1 MRIDTKESTI
11 YSIGEVANLLG
22 VSVQILRLYEERGLV
37 LIQKSAGNQRI
48 YTEDDIERIRCIRNA
63 INQQKISMEG
73 IRKIHSLI
81 PCWEMVNCPHK
92 KRSECHAYIS
102 HDAGCWTYEQKN
114 TDCATRDCRAC
125 KVYQL
130 SSDCG
135 TIKKLI
141 QRSFNIPEY
150 KDSSS

>member
-1 MRIDTKESTI
+1 MRTETKEFTI
-11 YSIGEVANLLG
+11 YSIGEVAKLLG
-22 VSVQILRLYEERGLV
+22 VSVQILRLYEKRGLV

-63 INQQKISMEG
+63 INEQKISMEG

-81 PCWEMVNCPHK
+81 PCWEMVSCPSE
-92 KRSECHAYIS
+92 KRSDCPAYSS
-102 HDAGCWTYEQKN
+102 HDAGCWTYNQNN

-135 TIKKLI
+135 NIKKLI
-141 QRSFNIPEY
+141 QRSLSISEY
-150 KDSSS
+150 QDSSS